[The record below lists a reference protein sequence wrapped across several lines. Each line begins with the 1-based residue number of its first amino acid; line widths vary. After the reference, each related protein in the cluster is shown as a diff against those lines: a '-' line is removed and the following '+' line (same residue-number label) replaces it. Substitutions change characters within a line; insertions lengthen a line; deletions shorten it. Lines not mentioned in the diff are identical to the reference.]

1 MSDVT
6 IEKALE
12 MKNQLAREILTLIR
26 GYEKACSGIYYVEN
40 VYLFHNNTVDGQEQT
55 CSVCIGVEECSSG
68 EVE

>member
-40 VYLFHNNTVDGQEQT
+40 VYLFHNHTVDGQSQT
-55 CSVCIGVEECSSG
+55 CSVCIGVDFCNSG
-68 EVE
+68 EIK

>member
-26 GYEKACSGIYYVEN
+26 GYEKACIWHLLCGRC
-40 VYLFHNNTVDGQEQT
+40 LPLP
-55 CSVCIGVEECSSG
+55 
-68 EVE
+68 